1 MKSLEEL
8 IMNYA
13 APLNTT
19 GMGDVTINSEPISVN
34 NFIFKKKS
42 NKKRMKHLKQYINE
56 TFGEKFINH
65 IHSFEKFIN
74 DINSILS
81 HRKLTHNDYLAIKK
95 LWLKHLD
102 YCLKEKLGYS
112 VLISSKYDRERNS
125 TGVQSL
131 DGIDNRLIVNLYNND
146 TKNHGSTSV
155 GPIYYEE
162 FIKKDKY
169 TVLGSYSPAGSYDG
183 WEVNVEDS
191 MREYLTLY
199 IKKLQPSLDYW
210 NKYKNTKPIKISTK
224 TTVDDPDDIF

>member
-8 IMNYA
+8 VMNYA

-19 GMGDVTINSEPISVN
+19 GMGDVNINSEPIGVN
-34 NFIFKKKS
+34 NFIFKKKG

-56 TFGEKFINH
+56 SFGEKFINH
-65 IHSFEKFIN
+65 IRSFEKFIN
-74 DINSILS
+74 DINDILS
-81 HRKLTHNDYLAIKK
+81 NKKITHSDYLAIRS
-95 LWLKHLD
+95 LWLQHLD

-112 VLISSKYDRERNS
+112 VLISSKYNSERNS

-131 DGIDNRLIVNLYNND
+131 DEVNNRLIVSLYNND
-146 TKNHGSTSV
+146 TTNHGSTSV
-155 GPIYYEE
+155 GPIYYED

-169 TVLGSYSPAGSYDG
+169 IVGATYSPNGSTDE
-183 WEVNVEDS
+183 WEVNVEES

-199 IKKLQPSLDYW
+199 IKSLQPSLDYW

>member
-19 GMGDVTINSEPISVN
+19 GMGDVTINSEPIGAN

-65 IHSFEKFIN
+65 IRSFEKFIN
-74 DINSILS
+74 DINNILS

-95 LWLKHLD
+95 LWLQHLD

-112 VLISSKYDRERNS
+112 NLISSKYNRERNS

-131 DGIDNRLIVNLYNND
+131 DGIDNKLIVSLYNND

-169 TVLGSYSPAGSYDG
+169 IVGATYSPNGSTDE
-183 WEVNVEDS
+183 WEVDVEDS

-199 IKKLQPSLDYW
+199 IKDLQPSLDYW
-210 NKYKNTKPIKISTK
+210 NKYKKTKPIKTSTK
-224 TTVDDPDDIF
+224 IDDPNDIF